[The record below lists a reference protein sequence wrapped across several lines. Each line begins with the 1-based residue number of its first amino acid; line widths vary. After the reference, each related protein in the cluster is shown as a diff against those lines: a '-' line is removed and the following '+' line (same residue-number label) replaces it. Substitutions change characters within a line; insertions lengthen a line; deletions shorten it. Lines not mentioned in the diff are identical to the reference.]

1 MSRGGYRPGAGR
13 PKGAVSKKRKGKTVK
28 RSHRTPEI
36 PQDII
41 DDAAEANMMPL
52 DYMLKVLN
60 DPNEADKARKD
71 RMAIAAAPFCH
82 ARKGEGAG
90 KKEVTAD
97 RAKNAGSGKFKASAP
112 PVLKVVSK

>member
-1 MSRGGYRPGAGR
+1 MSRGGYRPGSGR
-13 PKGAVSKKRKGKTVK
+13 PKGAISKKRKSKGTERAP
-28 RSHRTPEI
+28 RSPKI

-41 DDAAEANMMPL
+41 DDATEANMMPL

-90 KKEVTAD
+90 KKEEKAD
-97 RAKNAGSGKFKASAP
+97 RAKAAAGGKFASMGDR
-112 PVLKVVSK
+112 LRVVK